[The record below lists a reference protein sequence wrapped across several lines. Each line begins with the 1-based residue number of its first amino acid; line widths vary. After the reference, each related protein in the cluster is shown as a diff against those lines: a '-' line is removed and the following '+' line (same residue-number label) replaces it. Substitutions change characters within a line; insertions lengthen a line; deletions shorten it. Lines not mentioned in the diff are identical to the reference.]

1 MTTAAAV
8 SGTELVRLEEPLLSP
23 DEQAAQGRPSRVSC
37 PRSPPRGPHRD
48 LLNELE
54 TRIHDDGRCATDLP
68 VRTVAL
74 AIPKRR
80 TVNVTRCWPPRS
92 TPRAIA
98 RSSACT
104 SPAPASR
111 RCAIARYCSRMTVRA
126 AGDKINAPIV
136 SRFALRPRS

>member
-80 TVNVTRCWPPRS
+80 TVNVHALLATAVSAEGYREILGLHVTSTGQPAMRDRALLLANDRS
-92 TPRAIA
+92 
-98 RSSACT
+98 RSS
-104 SPAPASR
+104 
-111 RCAIARYCSRMTVRA
+111 
-126 AGDKINAPIV
+126 
-136 SRFALRPRS
+136 